1 LKLAVGKDRVTQHNG
16 IYECAPLYFR
26 KGRGMKRVTI
36 SVLLLVALILGLTSA
51 AVAKKPAPPP
61 VTIQILN
68 VSDWHGNVDP
78 VANVGG
84 AWNISARWQ
93 QDRQAHPTLTLTAG
107 DDFGATPALSNFF
120 NEEPAVKAERLMGIQ
135 INTLGNHNF
144 DRGVAHLQQM
154 IDLAGAPTSASAP
167 GTPFRYVSANLKN
180 LAGNVNG
187 VEPFTFFKVG
197 GAKVAVIGITNEE
210 APNLVLPGSFGT
222 IEVTDGVAAANKFA
236 RIARQAKADVVI
248 VITHK
253 GVRGVGASGP
263 TGELIDFANAVD
275 PNLIDVI
282 IGDHTDIQFSATI
295 NGILVHE
302 NRSFG
307 LTYAKTLLT
316 VQPGGPGEAGSV
328 LSKSVSF
335 VSPGPSGA
343 LGSNN
348 MSCTGGSEP
357 APFCDQAIVDM
368 LVPYR
373 QQLAALLDGKIATTT
388 EPFQRGG
395 NIERRQEVPLGDLIA
410 DGMRWRYGT
419 QLALMNGGGIRSQLP
434 TCGYLPQDL
443 TLNRAN
449 WNATFT
455 SIVTCTGYASGTPY
469 DIVLGDIFTVLPF
482 GNILNTRTVTG
493 AQVWLALENGVR
505 AIDAS
510 GNGADGRFPQIAGF
524 EFSFRHD
531 IPSGCT
537 GPTTCVVSRVQSV
550 ALSDGTPIPNST
562 SATYTMALPNF
573 VNLGGDGYYMF
584 ADGQGATQE
593 LDAVV
598 MKEYMEAFGPNFDP
612 TSFPLDRIT
621 KCNGPCP

>member
-1 LKLAVGKDRVTQHNG
+1 MRRFTVAAALVLGLVLAVAG
-16 IYECAPLYFR
+16 
-26 KGRGMKRVTI
+26 
-36 SVLLLVALILGLTSA
+36 A
-51 AVAKKPAPPP
+51 AVAKKPPTPPP
-61 VTIQILN
+61 VTIQLLN

-84 AWNISARWQ
+84 AWNISARWK
-93 QDRQAHPTLTLTAG
+93 QDRLAHPTLTLTAG

-135 INTLGNHNF
+135 VNTFGNHNF

-167 GTPFRYVSANLKN
+167 GSPYRYVSANLKN
-180 LAGNVNG
+180 LDGNLSG
-187 VEPFTFFKVG
+187 VGPVAYFNVG

-236 RIARQAKADVVI
+236 RIARKAKADAVI

-253 GVRGVGASGP
+253 GVRGFDSGGAP
-263 TGELIDFANAVD
+263 FGELIDFAND
-275 PNLIDVI
+275 LDSSLIDVV
-282 IGDHTDIQFSATI
+282 IGDHTDVQFAGTVNS
-295 NGILVHE
+295 ILVHE

-307 LTYAKTLLT
+307 VTYAKTLLT
-316 VQPGGPGEAGSV
+316 VQPGRSGEAGRV
-328 LSKSVSF
+328 TSKSVGF

-348 MSCTGGSEP
+348 TSCTGGTP
-357 APFCDQAIVDM
+357 AAAFCDQAIVDM

-373 QQLAALLDGKIATTT
+373 QQLAAQLDGKIGTTT
-388 EPFQRGG
+388 EPFKRGG

-434 TCGYLPQDL
+434 ACSYQPEDR
-443 TLNRAN
+443 TLKRAN
-449 WNATFT
+449 WNSTFT
-455 SIVTCTGYASGTPY
+455 SIVTCAGYASGAPY

-493 AQVWLALENGVR
+493 EQIWLALENGVR
-505 AIDAS
+505 AIDGS
-510 GNGADGRFPQIAGF
+510 GNGTDGRFPQIAGF
-524 EFSFRHD
+524 KFSFRFD

-537 GPTTCVVSRVQSV
+537 APTTCTVNRVQSV
-550 ALSDGTPIPNST
+550 ALSDGTPIPNSS
-562 SATYTMALPNF
+562 SATYSMALPNF
-573 VNLGGDGYYMF
+573 INLGGDGYFMF
-584 ADGQGATQE
+584 NDGQGATQE

-598 MKEYMEAFGPNFDP
+598 LKEYMQAFGPSFDP
-612 TSFPLDRIT
+612 SSFPLDRIT